1 MICALILIPLLGA
14 AAIKLYR
21 SFEAKRLNLC
31 LIGFCALELALSVV
45 ALTHVLQGKDLTLY
59 LPAFCN
65 LGLRFRADGFRSLYC
80 AIASFM
86 WVETALLSPEYFS
99 GHHKTERYYFFNQ
112 LTLCGVIGM
121 LLSDDLYTAF
131 IFFEIMSMASYPWV
145 AQEESAEALKAGAT
159 YLGVAVLGGMVTLM
173 GIMLLYHKLG
183 SVAFE
188 ALKSAPG
195 EAGVYAA
202 SALVLFGFFAK
213 AGAFPMH
220 IWLPKAHPVAPAPAS
235 ALLSGL
241 LTKAGLFGVLVISF
255 RIFPGSRVY
264 GGILLGLALTTM
276 LLGAVLGVFS
286 NNLKRTLAC
295 SSMSQIGYILTGVA
309 SAMLLGE
316 EGALPAAGALAHMVN
331 HSSLKLLL
339 FMTAGAIYMP
349 AHSLDLNILRGY
361 GRKKPLLHACYLLG
375 ALGLA
380 GVPGFNGYV
389 SKTMIHEGLVEA
401 WHELG
406 AFPLKVCEWV
416 FLFAAGLTTAY
427 MLKTYI
433 CLFIQKNADEA
444 RQSAYDAGGQGKVS
458 LLSAAA
464 LIVSMVPIPL
474 LGIKNGLLTDF
485 VSDLGLRF
493 LNVSGKIHLELFS
506 FENLRGG
513 VITLAIGTL
522 VYLFFVRKF
531 LFTKSGGYLE
541 RWPRGLDLEDAVYR
555 PVFCRI
561 LPNVLYALCRALN
574 GLGDG
579 SAKVFHFVLTK
590 LCTAIE
596 GIGDTAARLCTLILA
611 LVSRTIEVLT
621 DALALFTKELV
632 LVNHASDVRQMAHGR
647 FNRALRRAGGQVQSA
662 LSRLKLKPRPD
673 PREVT
678 DLSYGSYFT
687 NTVTFGLIICTLGIV
702 FAFIYI
708 FLRAKCG

>member
-1 MICALILIPLLGA
+1 MICALILVPLLGA
-14 AAIKLYR
+14 SAIKLCGR
-21 SFEAKRLNLC
+21 FKAKCSVLC
-31 LIGFCALELALSVV
+31 LIGFCALELALSIA
-45 ALTHVLQGKDLTLY
+45 ALSEALQGKELSLY
-59 LPAFCN
+59 LPAVCN
-65 LGLRFRADGFRSLYC
+65 LGLGFRADGYRSLYC
-80 AIASFM
+80 AIAAFM
-86 WVETALLSPEYFS
+86 WLETALLSPEYFD
-99 GHHKTERYYFFNQ
+99 GHHKVERYYFFNQ

-145 AQEESAEALKAGAT
+145 AQEESPEALRAGAT

-173 GIMLLYHKLG
+173 GIMLLYHRLG

-188 ALKSAPG
+188 VLKAAPG
-195 EAGVYAA
+195 EGGVYTA
-202 SALVLFGFFAK
+202 SALVLFGFLAK

-255 RIFPGSRVY
+255 RVFPGNRVY

-309 SAMLLGE
+309 GAMLLGE
-316 EGALPAAGALAHMVN
+316 EGALPAAGALSHMVN

-339 FMTAGAIYMP
+339 FMTAGAIYMH
-349 AHSLDLNILRGY
+349 AHSLDLNVLRGY

-401 WHELG
+401 WHHLG
-406 AFPLKVCEWV
+406 AFPLKICEWI

-427 MLKTYI
+427 MLKTYL
-433 CLFIQKNADEA
+433 CLFIQKNADEE
-444 RQSAYDAGGQGKVS
+444 RQRAYDAKGQGRLTVVS
-458 LLSAAA
+458 AIA

-474 LGIKNGLLTDF
+474 LGIKSSLLTDV
-485 VSDLGLRF
+485 VSRLGLSF
-493 LNVSGKIHLELFS
+493 LNVTGNIHLALFS
-506 FENLRGG
+506 LENLRGG
-513 VITLAIGTL
+513 AITLVIGTL
-522 VYLFFVRKF
+522 VYLFFVRKV
-531 LFTKSGGYLE
+531 LFSRQDGYLE
-541 RWPRGLDLEDAVYR
+541 RWPKGLDLEDAVYR

-561 LPNVLYALCRALN
+561 LPNALYALSCVLN

-579 SAKVFHFVLTK
+579 TAKLFRLVLTRI
-590 LCTAIE
+590 CTSIE
-596 GIGDTAARLCTLILA
+596 GIGDTAAGLFALA
-611 LVSRTIEVLT
+611 LSLASRVLEVVT

-632 LVNHASDVRQMAHGR
+632 LVNHTTDVRQPAQGR
-647 FNRALRRAGGQVQSA
+647 FNRALRSAGTKVQLA
-662 LSRLKLKPRPD
+662 LNRLKLKPRPD

-708 FLRAKCG
+708 FLRAKR